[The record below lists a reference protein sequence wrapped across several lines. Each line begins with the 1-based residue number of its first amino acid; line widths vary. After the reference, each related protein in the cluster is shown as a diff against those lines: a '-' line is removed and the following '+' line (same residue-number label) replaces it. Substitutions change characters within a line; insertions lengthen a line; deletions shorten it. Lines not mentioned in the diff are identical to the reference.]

1 MEKKTT
7 IKDLKLDPNNANKHS
22 QYGTGL
28 LENSLRE
35 NGFARSIVISDDNV
49 IIAGNGTVEGAG
61 AIGMEKVR
69 IIESNGN
76 ELIAVKRTDIKSGT
90 AEFHKLALADNI
102 VAQKNIVLDVEVI
115 EAIVQEYPA
124 TKVWGAIIT
133 DPPGAKDRVND
144 DRAGLVTMTLHL
156 SAMQAAKIKTAI
168 KMSKELNEAKFQN
181 AGNSNENGNAVYFM
195 ALDYVKAHKSKK

>member
-7 IKDLKLDPNNANKHS
+7 IKDLKLDPMNANKHS

-35 NGFARSIVISDDNV
+35 NGFARSIVISNDDV
-49 IIAGNGTVEGAG
+49 VIAGNGTVEGAG
-61 AIGMEKVR
+61 AIGMENIR

-90 AEFHKLALADNI
+90 AEFHRLALADNI

-115 EAIVQEYPA
+115 EAIVTEYPS
-124 TKVWGAIIT
+124 TKVWGAIVT
-133 DPPGAKDRVND
+133 DPPGARDRVED
-144 DRAGLVTMTLHL
+144 DKAGLVTMTLHL
-156 SAMQAAKIKTAI
+156 SSVQAAKVKTAI
-168 KMSKELNEAKFQN
+168 KMSKELNKVKFQN

-195 ALDYVKAHKSKK
+195 ALEYTKAHKSKK